1 MIESNYLHVFIVMF
15 WLNCVEVNVRICSQ
29 QSMAVNMI
37 SSCRVNTSQWKIKQ
51 LEISFGSIFLLFS
64 HEIIW
69 G

>member
-29 QSMAVNMI
+29 QSRAVNKI
-37 SSCRVNTSQWKIKQ
+37 ASCQVNTSQWKIKQ